1 MKPAVGR
8 YPKVISD
15 ADLDEARKLFDLDL
29 WSYAAVTGFPS
40 SPVASKGGMVVNRTA
55 ITSVVPF
62 LFSDPYNA
70 SKAATS
76 ILSGTMCLELGSLN
90 AQAADVKS

>member
-1 MKPAVGR
+1 MKPTVGR
-8 YPKVISD
+8 YPKAISD

-40 SPVASKGGMVVNRTA
+40 SPIASKGGMVVNQTA
-55 ITSVVPF
+55 ITSD
-62 LFSDPYNA
+62 LYNA

-76 ILSGTMCLELGSLN
+76 ILSGTMCLEFGPLN
-90 AQAADVKS
+90 VQAADVKS